1 MNRGPS
7 FALASLVLAVLALSA
22 CSSTPGVVATPT
34 VAGGAIELAVSQT
47 CAASSDLHCV
57 AVNGENVVL
66 PSAFERA
73 GVGDAV
79 VAEGEGRNAVDVTFS
94 EEGSVVF
101 RALTEKA
108 VGAGS
113 TARLVMRIGGELKA
127 AVVVMQAMEGDQVQ
141 IGLSPDDNAQGV
153 VDLIRR
159 G

>member
-1 MNRGPS
+1 M
-7 FALASLVLAVLALSA
+7 
-22 CSSTPGVVATPT
+22 
-34 VAGGAIELAVSQT
+34 AVSQT

-57 AVNGENVVL
+57 AVTGENVVL

-73 GVGDAV
+73 GVGDAA

-94 EEGSVVF
+94 EDGAVVF
-101 RALTEKA
+101 HALTEKA
-108 VGAGS
+108 AGAGS

>member
-1 MNRGPS
+1 MNSPT
-7 FALASLVLAVLALSA
+7 LHIASLVLVVLALSA
-22 CSSTPGVVATPT
+22 CSSTPGIVATPT
-34 VAGGAIELAVSQT
+34 NAGGAIELAVSQT
-47 CAASSDLHCV
+47 CATSSGPQCV

-66 PSAFERA
+66 PAVFERA
-73 GVGDAV
+73 GVGNAA
-79 VAEGEGRNAVDVTFS
+79 VAEGEGRNAVDVTFNQ
-94 EEGSVVF
+94 EGAVVF

-108 VGAGS
+108 AGAGS

-127 AVVVMQAMEGDQVQ
+127 AVVVMQAMENDQVQ

>member
-1 MNRGPS
+1 MNSRTLS
-7 FALASLVLAVLALSA
+7 VVSVVLAALALSA
-22 CSSTPGVVATPT
+22 CSSTPGIATTPT
-34 VAGGAIELAVSQT
+34 IAGGAIELAVSQT
-47 CAASSDLHCV
+47 CAASSDPQCV

-66 PSAFERA
+66 PGAFERA

-94 EEGSVVF
+94 EDGAVVF
-101 RALTEKA
+101 HALTEKA
-108 VGAGS
+108 AGAGS